1 MSKDLEEEELLGDLP
16 FGEPNNLDD
25 ERGRIWKI
33 GINGVT
39 LKLTQKEYDKYE
51 AIRAHEELFCQ
62 EKFGEIYFEYY
73 SYLLI
78 NKFVIDYIINEE
90 EFGLTE
96 KFHKLVEYAIVI
108 EKQLVSIIESIKESN
123 NMVTKLHHKYL
134 DEFYTMHGKKLSY
147 HPDDIVEDY
156 MDLDFQYKCQTEFEG
171 FRESKPDYKHYS
183 TMVSIYELNFAE
195 CTKSKYYINEV
206 INKLKETP
214 KPKRKKSSNSTNL
227 GLFPTVL
234 LFDLL
239 IRENAILEHQS
250 NCSEAIEILT
260 GYSSKQS
267 SNAFGKI
274 KKPDTRKLYKEDVK
288 KLLETILKKLEN

>member
-1 MSKDLEEEELLGDLP
+1 MSEDIEMHEEIIFP
-16 FGEPNNLDD
+16 FDEPNNLGD
-25 ERGRIWKI
+25 ERGRIWKL
-33 GINGVT
+33 GHDGFT
-39 LKLTQKEYDKYE
+39 MKLTQQEYDNYE
-51 AIRAHEELFCQ
+51 AIREVEQ
-62 EKFGEIYFEYY
+62 RVSEEKFGENHFAYCHYFER
-73 SYLLI
+73 
-78 NKFVIDYIINEE
+78 NKFAIDYIVNEE
-90 EFGLTE
+90 DFDLTE
-96 KFHKLVEYAIVI
+96 KFRRLIDYAVKI
-108 EKQLVSIIESIKESN
+108 ESELAGIIEFKKEN
-123 NMVTKLHHKYL
+123 KDMEIKLHHKYL
-134 DEFYTMHGKKLSY
+134 DEYYTMHGRKVPQL
-147 HPDDIVEDY
+147 PDDFVEDF
-156 MDLDFQYKCQTEFEG
+156 MDRDFQDKFKNEFDE
-171 FRESKPDYKHYS
+171 FKRSKSDYLHYS
-183 TMVSIYELNFAE
+183 TMVSIAELNFAS
-195 CTKSKYYINEV
+195 CTKSKFYINEI